1 MPTLTFSIL
10 LLILPYFPIQTL
22 SRLLTLRPLAQY
34 IHPLLH
40 TKLTTLYPIHWPQ
53 RRKQWKIYI
62 PAMRQV
68 VALAKLEDWSRRGK
82 FVKIVH
88 ANSFTTAI
96 ETIKILASI
105 AQQED
110 IHVLVENTGKWFHKR
125 MWKRP
130 LPIYI
135 HITRQLN
142 VLAVEEEL
150 KFEEINSIAIT
161 ELRNILR
168 SKTLFEFAEGQWEY
182 SAAEGGT
189 IQVCKNA
196 NQLDITSSTESLST
210 VVRMFKEVA
219 AYTS

>member
-1 MPTLTFSIL
+1 MPTLTFAIL

-34 IHPLLH
+34 IHPLIH

-62 PAMRQV
+62 PEMRQV
-68 VALAKLEDWSRRGK
+68 VALAKLEDWSRTGK
-82 FVKIVH
+82 FVKIIH

-110 IHVLVENTGKWFHKR
+110 IHVLLENTGKWFHRR
-125 MWKRP
+125 MWKRA
-130 LPIYI
+130 LPIYV
-135 HITRQLN
+135 HIIRQLDM
-142 VLAVEEEL
+142 LAIESEL
-150 KFEEINSIAIT
+150 KLEETNSIAIT

-182 SAAEGGT
+182 SAANCRS

-196 NQLDITSSTESLST
+196 NQLDITSSAESLST
-210 VVRMFKEVA
+210 VVQMFREV
-219 AYTS
+219 SS